1 MKVILKQKYETLGD
15 VAEIVNVKDGYAR
28 NFLIPKGIALE
39 ANKRN
44 LKIIEQ
50 EKKRLQ
56 AIENRIRREAEQL
69 AEKLSSVS
77 VTAEV
82 QVGEE
87 DRVFGAVTSQDIAEL
102 LKNKGF
108 DIDRRKI
115 LMEEPL
121 KALGVYEVPI
131 KLHPDVEAKIKVWVV
146 KQG

>member
-1 MKVILKQKYETLGD
+1 MKVILKQKFESLGD
-15 VAEIVNVKDGYAR
+15 VGEIVQVKDGYAR
-28 NFLIPKGIALE
+28 NYLIPKGIALE
-39 ANKRN
+39 ASPQN

-50 EKKRLQ
+50 EKKRLE

-69 AEKLSSVS
+69 AEKLNTVS

-102 LKNKGF
+102 LAAKGF
-108 DIDRRKI
+108 EIDRRKI
-115 LMEEPL
+115 LLEEPL

-131 KLHPDVEAKIKVWVV
+131 KLHPEVEAKIKVWVV

>member
-1 MKVILKQKYETLGD
+1 MKVILKQKFETLGD
-15 VAEIVNVKDGYAR
+15 VGEIVSVKDGYAR
-28 NFLIPKGIALE
+28 NYLIPKGIALE
-39 ANKRN
+39 ASKQN

-50 EKKRLQ
+50 EKKRLE
-56 AIENRIRREAEQL
+56 AIENRIRREAEHL
-69 AEKLSSVS
+69 AEKLNTVS

-87 DRVFGAVTSQDIAEL
+87 DRVFGAVTTQDIAEL

-115 LMEEPL
+115 QLDEPL

-131 KLHPDVEAKIKVWVV
+131 KLHADVEAKIKVWVV

>member
-1 MKVILKQKYETLGD
+1 MKVILKQKFESLGD
-15 VAEIVNVKDGYAR
+15 VGEIVNVKDGYAR

-56 AIENRIRREAEQL
+56 AIENRIRREAEEL
-69 AEKLSSVS
+69 ANKLNSVS

-102 LKNKGF
+102 LKSKGF

-115 LMEEPL
+115 VMDEPL

-131 KLHPDVEAKIKVWVV
+131 KLHPDVEAKVKVWVV

>member
-15 VAEIVNVKDGYAR
+15 VGEIVNVKDGYAR

-56 AIENRIRREAEQL
+56 AIENRIRREAEEL
-69 AEKLSSVS
+69 AKKLSSVS

-108 DIDRRKI
+108 AIDRRKI
-115 LMEEPL
+115 MMEEPL